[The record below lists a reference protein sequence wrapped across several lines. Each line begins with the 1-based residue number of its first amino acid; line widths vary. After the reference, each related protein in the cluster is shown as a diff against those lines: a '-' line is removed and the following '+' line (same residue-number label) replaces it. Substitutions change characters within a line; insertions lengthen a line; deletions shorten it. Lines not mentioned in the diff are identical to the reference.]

1 MRSTTVAA
9 MRLDPYDSLHNRMQ
23 TTLKQPLNYEPA
35 RPVAPRD
42 ETRAGLMYGLGAY
55 LSWGVVA
62 MYFKLLTHVPALT
75 VLANRIVWSALFLA
89 IVTAVRGSTRELRE
103 PLRRRDVLWALAG
116 STFLI
121 AVNWYTF
128 IYAIEADALL
138 HASLG
143 YFINPLVSVL
153 LGFVFLRERLR
164 PWQLVGLAL
173 AAAGVAILTVRLGT
187 VPWIALILAVSFG
200 FYGLLRKVMQIG
212 AMAGL
217 TVETWLL
224 FVPSLVVIIVY
235 AGRDPARFASLS
247 IGTHVLLALAGVVTA
262 VPLLMFA
269 AAARR
274 LRLATMGF
282 MQYIAPTCQFLLAV
296 FLYDEPFT
304 RAHML
309 TFGLIWAA
317 LLAYTLESYVDYRRR
332 SAPPPAPTVEP
343 EI

>member
-1 MRSTTVAA
+1 
-9 MRLDPYDSLHNRMQ
+9 MQ
-23 TTLKQPLNYEPA
+23 TTLKPTLNYEPVRTGPA
-35 RPVAPRD
+35 RD
-42 ETRAGLMYGLGAY
+42 ETRAGLLYGLGAY

-62 MYFKLLTHVPALT
+62 MYFKLVAHVPALT

-103 PLRRRDVLWALAG
+103 PLRRHDVLWALAG
-116 STFLI
+116 STVLI
-121 AVNWYTF
+121 AVNWFTF
-128 IYAIEADALL
+128 IYAIEHSALL

-164 PWQLVGLAL
+164 PWQIVGVIL
-173 AAAGVAILTVRLGT
+173 AAAGVAILTARQGT
-187 VPWIALILAVSFG
+187 VPWIALVLAVSFG
-200 FYGLLRKVMQIG
+200 FYGLLRKVMHIG
-212 AMAGL
+212 ALAGL

-224 FVPSLVVIIVY
+224 FVPSLVVVVVY
-235 AGRDPARFASLS
+235 AARDPARFVGL
-247 IGTHVLLALAGVVTA
+247 GVRTHLLLALSGVITA

-274 LRLATMGF
+274 LRLSTMGF

-317 LLAYTLESYVDYRRR
+317 LLVYTLESYVDYRRR
-332 SAPPPAPTVEP
+332 AAPAVAAPTVEP

>member
-1 MRSTTVAA
+1 
-9 MRLDPYDSLHNRMQ
+9 MQ
-23 TTLKQPLNYEPA
+23 TTLKPPVNYEPA
-35 RPVAPRD
+35 LPLAARD

-55 LSWGVVA
+55 LSWGVVP
-62 MYFKLLTHVPALT
+62 MYFKLLTHVPALN

-116 STFLI
+116 STILI
-121 AVNWYTF
+121 AVNWFTF
-128 IYAIEADALL
+128 IYAIEQNALL

-173 AAAGVAILTVRLGT
+173 AAAGVAILTVRLGN
-187 VPWIALILAVSFG
+187 VPWIALVLAVSFG
-200 FYGLLRKVMQIG
+200 FYGLLRKVMHIG

-224 FVPSLVVIIVY
+224 FVPSLAVILVY
-235 AGRDPARFASLS
+235 AARDPGRYLSL
-247 IGTHVLLALAGVVTA
+247 GFRTHVLLALAGVVTA
-262 VPLLMFA
+262 LPLLMFA

-304 RAHML
+304 RTHML

-317 LLAYTLESYVDYRRR
+317 LLVYTLESYVAYRRR
-332 SAPPPAPTVEP
+332 AAPVPVPSVEP

>member
-1 MRSTTVAA
+1 
-9 MRLDPYDSLHNRMQ
+9 MQ
-23 TTLKQPLNYEPA
+23 TTLKPTPGYERVVPEA
-35 RPVAPRD
+35 APD

-62 MYFKLLTHVPALT
+62 MYFKLLTHVPAMA

-89 IVTAVRGSTRELRE
+89 IITIVRGSTRELRE

-116 STFLI
+116 STVLI
-121 AVNWYTF
+121 AVNWFTF
-128 IYAIEADALL
+128 IYAIETNALL

-164 PWQLVGLAL
+164 PWQLVGLVL
-173 AAAGVAILTVRLGT
+173 ATTGVAILTARQGT
-187 VPWIALILAVSFG
+187 VPWIALVLAVSFG
-200 FYGLLRKVMQIG
+200 FYGLLRKVMRIG

-224 FVPSLVVIIVY
+224 FVPSLAVIVVY
-235 AGRDPARFASLS
+235 AARDPARFLGLGA
-247 IGTHVLLALAGVVTA
+247 GTHVLLALAGVVTA

-274 LRLATMGF
+274 LRLSTMGF
-282 MQYIAPTCQFLLAV
+282 MQYLAPTCQFLLAV

-304 RAHML
+304 RAHLL

-317 LLAYTLESYVDYRRR
+317 LLVYTLESYLDYRRR
-332 SAPPPAPTVEP
+332 AAPAPAPAVEP

>member
-1 MRSTTVAA
+1 
-9 MRLDPYDSLHNRMQ
+9 MQ
-23 TTLKQPLNYEPA
+23 TTLKPTIDYERVRPEPA
-35 RPVAPRD
+35 RD

-55 LSWGVVA
+55 LSWGVVP

-89 IVTAVRGSTRELRE
+89 LVTVVRGSTRELRE
-103 PLRRRDVLWALAG
+103 PLRRRDVLGALAG
-116 STFLI
+116 STVLI
-121 AVNWYTF
+121 AVNWFTF
-128 IYAIEADALL
+128 IYAIETNALL

-164 PWQLVGLAL
+164 PWQLVGLML
-173 AAAGVAILTVRLGT
+173 ATTGVAILTTRQGN
-187 VPWIALILAVSFG
+187 VPWIALVLAVSFG
-200 FYGLLRKVMQIG
+200 FYGLLRKVMHIG

-224 FVPSLVVIIVY
+224 FVPSLAVIVVY
-235 AGRDPARFASLS
+235 AARDPARFVELGV
-247 IGTHVLLALAGVVTA
+247 GTHVLLALAGVVTA

-304 RAHML
+304 RAHLL

-317 LLAYTLESYVDYRRR
+317 LLVYTLESYFDYHRRR
-332 SAPPPAPTVEP
+332 AAPVPAPAVEP
-343 EI
+343 EL